1 MKKFLLVLTIIFT
14 IIGITMV
21 YFDLDRTLRLSMTS
35 MSDLIEMYKQKPQ
48 SSTKRI
54 VAVLDCDTG
63 INLGSVCNKTLKSI
77 LDQSIRLHDIAV
89 QTNTPEKIDKSLL
102 EVVTIH
108 NVGTEAVRETE
119 VSTIVLKLKNGFEY
133 PYDYV
138 ETQLENAV

>member
-1 MKKFLLVLTIIFT
+1 MKKFLLILTIIFT
-14 IIGITMV
+14 IIGIVMV
-21 YFDLDRTLRLSMTS
+21 YFDLDRTIRLSMTS

-54 VAVLDCDTG
+54 VAVIDCDTG

-89 QTNTPEKIDKSLL
+89 QTNTPEKIDKNLL
-102 EVVTIH
+102 EVVSIH
-108 NVGTEAVRETE
+108 AIGTDVVREADN
-119 VSTIVLKLKNGFEY
+119 STIVLKLKNGFEY

-138 ETQLENAV
+138 ETHLENAV